1 MRLDY
6 QFGWRRLAGK
16 NHGVA
21 QDERLRRQ
29 QGLPPNSVGDLVA
42 ARSKS
47 CMNCFPGNL

>member
-6 QFGWRRLAGK
+6 EFGWRRLAGK

-29 QGLPPNSVGDLVA
+29 PNSVGDLVA

-47 CMNCFPGNL
+47 CMNCFPRNL